1 MPSDYVGNFMLVY
14 GVWNIY
20 DVFYTIDTIS
30 SIIHHHPRGYMG
42 SEISEIS
49 PITIR
54 FIWGTVGI
62 ILKVINIDIIILHMA
77 FL

>member
-1 MPSDYVGNFMLVY
+1 
-14 GVWNIY
+14 
-20 DVFYTIDTIS
+20 
-30 SIIHHHPRGYMG
+30 MG